1 MLDSPVLRIYLSIA
15 AGLLLV
21 AGTVIVLLK
30 FVFHRNA
37 DHAWHAFRG
46 WLVMI
51 PLVVGA
57 VLLGRSATIVFF
69 GLVALGGFTEFARA
83 TGLYRDWLITGW
95 VYIGIAAM
103 TVVTLIPPPGE
114 SVPGSAA
121 IGPGSAAIGWY
132 GLFMALPVY
141 VVAGILIMPILRDRT
156 KGQLQ
161 CIALGIVGFLYIG
174 WMFGHLAFLAN
185 GRNTS
190 GYILFLLFSVP
201 LCDVAAFTFGKMF
214 GRHKMRPNISP
225 NKTWQGSF
233 GALLAGMAL
242 PWAFRFSLAG
252 FGTRE
257 LLLAGVIVGVGSQL
271 GDLSISVIK
280 RDLGIKDMGALIEGH
295 GGVLD
300 RIDSLIYVA
309 PLFFHMTRFFVGLA

>member
-1 MLDSPVLRIYLSIA
+1 MFSSPVIRVYLYIA
-15 AGLLLV
+15 GGLLLF
-21 AGTVIVLLK
+21 AGTAIVLLK
-30 FVFHRNA
+30 FVFRKNA
-37 DHAWHAFRG
+37 EHAWHAFRG
-46 WLVMI
+46 WLIMI

-57 VLLGRSATIVFF
+57 ILLGRSATIVFF

-83 TGLYRDWLITGW
+83 TGLYRDWFITGW
-95 VYIGIAAM
+95 VYLGIAAM
-103 TVVTLIPPPGE
+103 TIVTLIPPPGE
-114 SVPGSAA
+114 NVL
-121 IGPGSAAIGWY
+121 GWY

-141 VVAGILIMPILRDRT
+141 VVAGVLIMPILRDRT

-161 CIALGIVGFLYIG
+161 LIALGIVGFLYVG

-185 GRNTS
+185 GRNAS

-201 LCDVAAFTFGKMF
+201 LCDIAAFTFGKMF

-225 NKTWQGSF
+225 NKTWQGSL
-233 GALLAGMAL
+233 GAFAVGMAL
-242 PWAFRFSLAG
+242 PWIFRFSLAG

-257 LLLAGVIVGVGSQL
+257 LVLAGVIVGIGSQL

-280 RDLGIKDMGALIEGH
+280 RDIGIKDMGSLIEGH

-309 PLFFHMTRFFVGLA
+309 PLFFHMTRYFVGLE

>member
-1 MLDSPVLRIYLSIA
+1 MFDSPVVRVYLFIA
-15 AGLLLV
+15 AGVLV
-21 AGTVIVLLK
+21 FAGTAIVLLK
-30 FVFHRNA
+30 FVLKRNA
-37 DHAWHAFRG
+37 EHAWHAFRG
-46 WLVMI
+46 WLIMI
-51 PLVVGA
+51 PLILGA
-57 VLLGRSATIVFF
+57 VLLGRSATIIFL

-95 VYIGIAAM
+95 VYVGIAGMAL
-103 TVVTLIPPPGE
+103 VTLVSPPGE
-114 SVPGSAA
+114 NLL
-121 IGPGSAAIGWY
+121 GWY

-141 VVAGILIMPILRDRT
+141 VVAGILLMPILRDRT

-161 CIALGIVGFLYIG
+161 LIALGIVGFIYVG

-185 GRNTS
+185 GRNAA
-190 GYILFLLFSVP
+190 GWILFLLFSVP

-214 GRHKMRPNISP
+214 GRDRMRPNISP
-225 NKTWQGSF
+225 NKTWQGST
-233 GALLAGMAL
+233 GAFLVGMAL
-242 PWAFRFSLAG
+242 PWIFRFSLAG

-257 LLLAGVIVGVGSQL
+257 LLLAGVIVGIGSQL

-280 RDLGIKDMGALIEGH
+280 RDIGIKDMGTLIEGH

-309 PLFFHMTRFFVGLA
+309 PLFFHMTRFFVGLQ

>member
-1 MLDSPVLRIYLSIA
+1 MLSSPILRIYLAIA
-15 AGLLLV
+15 AGLLLF
-21 AGTVIVLLK
+21 AGTAIVLLK
-30 FVFHRNA
+30 FVFKKNA
-37 DHAWHAFRG
+37 EHAWHAFRG
-46 WLVMI
+46 WLIMI

-69 GLVALGGFTEFARA
+69 GLVALGGLTEFARA
-83 TGLYRDWLITGW
+83 TGLYRDWFITGW
-95 VYIGIAAM
+95 VYLGIAAM

-114 SVPGSAA
+114 A
-121 IGPGSAAIGWY
+121 GPGWY
-132 GLFMALPVY
+132 GMFMALPVY

-161 CIALGIVGFLYIG
+161 LIALGIVGFLYVG
-174 WMFGHLAFLAN
+174 WMFGHLALLAN
-185 GRNTS
+185 GHNST

-233 GALLAGMAL
+233 GAFAVGMAL
-242 PWAFRFSLAG
+242 PWIFRFSLVG

-257 LLLAGVIVGVGSQL
+257 LILAGVIVGIGSQL

-280 RDLGIKDMGALIEGH
+280 RDIGIKDMGSLIEGH

-309 PLFFHMTRFFVGLA
+309 PLFFHMTRYFVGLE